1 MYREVSKIES
11 QTVVDSNTGEVLDT
25 TTKSTH
31 KIEEYKKCKPDEFV
45 MVYLQDL
52 SGFLKLENATQIKLL
67 SFIWKEVGY
76 NNPETN
82 EGNVIAILK
91 DDKERW
97 ANILDVSV
105 RTIDNALAA
114 LTKKKL
120 LLSEAR
126 GKYSLN
132 PKYYFKGSTKDR
144 AKVLEMK
151 ITYQIEDE

>member
-67 SFIWKEVGY
+67 SFI
-76 NNPETN
+76 
-82 EGNVIAILK
+82 
-91 DDKERW
+91 
-97 ANILDVSV
+97 
-105 RTIDNALAA
+105 
-114 LTKKKL
+114 
-120 LLSEAR
+120 
-126 GKYSLN
+126 
-132 PKYYFKGSTKDR
+132 
-144 AKVLEMK
+144 
-151 ITYQIEDE
+151 